1 MDEETNATLSEP
13 LVGGA
18 SAPRSESPVQDDD
31 QPVSKNRHVSFKVPP
46 PNSTDRCCDDEA
58 CGGDRLANAN
68 FFLPAGLRASF
79 RSSLHSLQEM
89 IIDDDDDDVGKG
101 GGRCCDDDNC
111 KDNLANANF
120 FLPPGVMFDAGTKRT
135 STVRETSRL
144 SLLSSARSSLKSVV
158 DDGEEGISRVGR
170 SHITATGICCASE
183 IPAVKS
189 ILLPIKGVESVK
201 VTPATKAIYV
211 EHNIDIVSANDLC
224 QALDEGGFG
233 ATLIKDAAVEIT
245 RQIGIPL
252 DVTVISGFDVEVEEE
267 KYLDNFNE
275 ETVIASLKASL
286 GKEGIEKVVL
296 GQAKKSID
304 VEHNPY
310 YVTASQIARS
320 LGDSFEGYKFGIS
333 YDGGSDGRWALAAM
347 KGDEQEVIQTQKS
360 TLKLRVILSGVL
372 LIVAFLR

>member
-1 MDEETNATLSEP
+1 MDEEVNASLREP
-13 LVGGA
+13 LVG
-18 SAPRSESPVQDDD
+18 DH
-31 QPVSKNRHVSFKVPP
+31 PVSKNRHVSFK
-46 PNSTDRCCDDEA
+46 NGGSADRCCDDEA
-58 CGGDRLANAN
+58 CGGGRLANAN

-79 RSSLHSLQEM
+79 RSSIHSLQGI
-89 IIDDDDDDVGKG
+89 IIDGDDVGKG

-135 STVRETSRL
+135 SIVREANQ
-144 SLLSSARSSLKSVV
+144 SLLSGATLSLKSVV
-158 DDGEEGISRVGR
+158 DEISRVGR

-189 ILLPIKGVESVK
+189 ILLPIKGVESVS

-211 EHNIDIVSANDLC
+211 EHDIDIVSANDLC

-233 ATLIKDAAVEIT
+233 ATLIKDAAVAIT

-252 DVTVISGFDVEVEEE
+252 NVTVISVFDVDVEEG
-267 KYLDNFNE
+267 KDLDHLNE
-275 ETVIASLKASL
+275 ESIVSSLKASL
-286 GKEGIEKVVL
+286 GNEGIEKVVL
-296 GQAKKSID
+296 GQAKKSLD

-310 YVTASQIARS
+310 YVTASQIACS

-333 YDGGSDGRWALAAM
+333 SDGGEDGCWALAAM
-347 KGDEQEVIQTQKS
+347 KGDEKEVIQTQKS